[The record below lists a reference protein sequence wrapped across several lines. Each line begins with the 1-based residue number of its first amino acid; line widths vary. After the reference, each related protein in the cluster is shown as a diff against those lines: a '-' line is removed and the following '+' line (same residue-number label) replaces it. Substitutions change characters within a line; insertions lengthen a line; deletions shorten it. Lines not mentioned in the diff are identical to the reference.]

1 LPLAVKISRLC
12 KVYKSA
18 SSAHEALR
26 DVELQVEEGE
36 FLVIS
41 GPSGS
46 GKTTLLSIIGGL
58 EKPTSGSL
66 ELFGKSVDEMSDEE
80 LSNIRLK
87 EIGFIFQEQ
96 NLLPFITV
104 SENIELPMTL
114 ANIPKTQRKER
125 VQELLKSFS
134 LEHLSS
140 RFPYELSMGER
151 QRIAAIRAM
160 ANKPRLILGD
170 EPTSGLD
177 RDNAL
182 ILLRLLKE
190 INSRYGTTIVLT
202 TTDPEL
208 LRRFSSRN
216 LLLVNGSIQL

>member
-1 LPLAVKISRLC
+1 
-12 KVYKSA
+12 
-18 SSAHEALR
+18 LR